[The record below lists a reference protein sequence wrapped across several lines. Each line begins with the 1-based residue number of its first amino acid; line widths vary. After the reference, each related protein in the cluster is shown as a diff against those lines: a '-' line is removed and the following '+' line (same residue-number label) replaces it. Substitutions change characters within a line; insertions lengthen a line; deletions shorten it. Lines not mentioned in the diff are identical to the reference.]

1 MQRSAIAVLFFVAT
15 LLGSPALLGPSL
27 AAAQEATPAAVE
39 CPAMTGEENKEIVN
53 QFLEAVSSGD
63 AAAAAE
69 LTVERI
75 KFHSRNKVD
84 REGDAEGFF
93 RGQRTSFP
101 DATMTV
107 DLLVA
112 EGETV
117 AAYVSWSG
125 TVQGETAKISGRD
138 VSIPEGQ
145 RDSEWVGALFF
156 RVECGKIAEV
166 WPVIDRLGHL
176 MDLGV
181 ITDEDLQSADVIA
194 TPAP

>member
-1 MQRSAIAVLFFVAT
+1 MRRSAILVFVLVAT
-15 LLGSPALLGPSL
+15 LLGSLALLGPPLS
-27 AAAQEATPAAVE
+27 AAQDATPAVAE
-39 CPAMTGEENKEIVN
+39 CPAMTAEENKEVVT
-53 QFLEAVSSGD
+53 QFLEAVHSGDD
-63 AAAAAE
+63 AAAADLTAE
-69 LTVERI
+69 GITHRAPSKGERQ
-75 KFHSRNKVD
+75 
-84 REGDAEGFF
+84 GDAEGFL
-93 RGQRTSFP
+93 RGQRASFP

-117 AAYVSWSG
+117 AAYVTWSG
-125 TVQGETAKISGRD
+125 TLQGETVTFSGQE

-145 RDSEWVGALFF
+145 RDAEWVGTVFF
-156 RVECGKIAEV
+156 QVECGKITEV

-181 ITDEDLQSADVIA
+181 ITEEHLQSADAMA